1 MRVTGN
7 TVKDEDEAKGYAR
20 GENDYVILIRH
31 PSAISFSRR
40 PGSWSKPCDARCCF
54 STAFPARP

>member
-40 PGSWSKPCDARCCF
+40 PGSWCGSWSKPCDHLSPGRA
-54 STAFPARP
+54 AI